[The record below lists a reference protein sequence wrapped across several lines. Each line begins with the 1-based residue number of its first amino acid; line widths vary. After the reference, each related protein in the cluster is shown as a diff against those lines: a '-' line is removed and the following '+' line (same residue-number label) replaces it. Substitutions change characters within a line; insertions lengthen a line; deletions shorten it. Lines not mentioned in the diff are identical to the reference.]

1 MAATA
6 TTAAAPAD
14 PLAKEFDNKA
24 RERFYR
30 ELETRLAGGAWPA
43 TEFRSLAVRM
53 VELQKAFR
61 EAPRGTV
68 EENDAALDI
77 IEDVAKAAEAWL
89 RCPAPDAEAIR
100 FKMRSLIAEAQ
111 EGCTAE
117 VHHLVPV
124 QLDMERIL
132 AQPSPL
138 PRKDTLEMEIA
149 AERACIA
156 LWSIIETER
165 LSAHESNS
173 CEAIRAAAGDALQI
187 VHWTL
192 EELRR
197 ATGWKPTSIR

>member
-1 MAATA
+1 MADIA
-6 TTAAAPAD
+6 TTAVADAD
-14 PLAKEFDNKA
+14 PLAREFDNTA

-30 ELETRLAGGAWPA
+30 ELEARLVGGGWPA
-43 TEFRSLAVRM
+43 TEFRSLAARM

-89 RCPAPDAEAIR
+89 RCPAPDAEAIK

-138 PRKDTLEMEIA
+138 PRKDTFELEIM
-149 AERACIA
+149 AERACVV
-156 LWSIIETER
+156 LWCIIETD
-165 LSAHESNS
+165 LLGHHDSVP
-173 CEAIRAAAGDALQI
+173 EATVRAGSGDAL
-187 VHWTL
+187 TL
-192 EELRR
+192 IMSAFEDLQR
-197 ATGWKPTSIR
+197 ATGWRAA

>member
-1 MAATA
+1 MADIA
-6 TTAAAPAD
+6 TTAPADAD
-14 PLAKEFDNKA
+14 PLARGFDNTA

-30 ELETRLAGGAWPA
+30 ELEARLAGGGWPA
-43 TEFRSLAVRM
+43 TEFRSLAARM
-53 VELQKAFR
+53 VELQGAFR

-68 EENDAALDI
+68 EENDGALDM

-89 RCPAPDAEAIR
+89 RCPAPDAEAIK

-138 PRKDTLEMEIA
+138 PRKDTFELEIL
-149 AERACIA
+149 AERACVV
-156 LWSIIETER
+156 LWCIIQTGLLGQHRDVPEEKV
-165 LSAHESNS
+165 
-173 CEAIRAAAGDALQI
+173 RAAARDADALVLSAFEDLQ
-187 VHWTL
+187 
-192 EELRR
+192 R
-197 ATGWKPTSIR
+197 ATGWEPANV